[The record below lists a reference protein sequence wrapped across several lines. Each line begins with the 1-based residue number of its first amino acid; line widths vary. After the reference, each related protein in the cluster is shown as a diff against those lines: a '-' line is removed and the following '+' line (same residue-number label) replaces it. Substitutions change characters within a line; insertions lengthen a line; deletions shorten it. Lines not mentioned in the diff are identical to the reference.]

1 MRTRITPNTDTFYA
15 VAVLWKYWAQFMQNH
30 CNWIKVYRQHESLVF
45 GNLKSIWYDYCKGYH
60 IIRFVGNK
68 IKGWISK
75 RVLQENKA
83 RQIFQK
89 TNNSYQGDENQGDK
103 KCFFFGKFGV
113 LCFLVTSDLKFVIL
127 PCYWWKIQLVTSDL
141 KFVILPFYWWKI
153 QLFAKKLTI

>member
-83 RQIFQK
+83 RQIFRK
-89 TNNSYQGDENQGDK
+89 TNISYPLIRTRTYQGVRNVCFSENLA
-103 KCFFFGKFGV
+103 CFV
-113 LCFLVTSDLKFVIL
+113 FLKH
-127 PCYWWKIQLVTSDL
+127 
-141 KFVILPFYWWKI
+141 PFWDSPI
-153 QLFAKKLTI
+153 SLINNGLFTPWHSQ

>member
-1 MRTRITPNTDTFYA
+1 MEKALFIIWRKGHNFLMLCWCK
-15 VAVLWKYWAQFMQNH
+15 VA
-30 CNWIKVYRQHESLVF
+30 
-45 GNLKSIWYDYCKGYH
+45 GNLISSQCKNLSEPCQTSNFG
-60 IIRFVGNK
+60 K
-68 IKGWISK
+68 KPKGWISK